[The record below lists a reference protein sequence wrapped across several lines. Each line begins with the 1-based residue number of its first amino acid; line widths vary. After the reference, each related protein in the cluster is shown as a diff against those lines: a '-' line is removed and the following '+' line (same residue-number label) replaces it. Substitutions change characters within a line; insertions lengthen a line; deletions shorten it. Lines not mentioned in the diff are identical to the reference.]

1 MLVYHKGDA
10 EVDQLIDGKRNRKM
24 TGKGKQYRLAVL
36 EKRQVKLVARTIRK
50 SSEIDDLMYSHQ
62 NSITVKEELAQQN
75 EMFRMLV
82 EIHEK

>member
-24 TGKGKQYRLAVL
+24 TGKGRQYRLAVL

-50 SSEIDDLMYSHQ
+50 SEQHHCERRAGTTERNI
-62 NSITVKEELAQQN
+62 
-75 EMFRMLV
+75 
-82 EIHEK
+82 

>member
-24 TGKGKQYRLAVL
+24 TGKGRQYRLAVL

-50 SSEIDDLMYSHQ
+50 SSEIDDLMYSHH